1 LELTPDD
8 RLRLS
13 LETDG
18 PSLLSRRDRRLETCR
33 RMLRHFNLD
42 VRARALIDQAL
53 PDLLFGD
60 AVLDAFAAPLK
71 DAHLNVLR
79 SVIGRRE
86 SRE

>member
-1 LELTPDD
+1 
-8 RLRLS
+8 
-13 LETDG
+13 
-18 PSLLSRRDRRLETCR
+18 
-33 RMLRHFNLD
+33 MLRHFNLD